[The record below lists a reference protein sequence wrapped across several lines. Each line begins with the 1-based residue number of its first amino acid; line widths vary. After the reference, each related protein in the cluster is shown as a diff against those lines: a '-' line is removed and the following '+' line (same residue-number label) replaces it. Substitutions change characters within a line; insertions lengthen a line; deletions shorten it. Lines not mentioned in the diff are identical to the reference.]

1 MTRDFLALE
10 RDYLSANPDAPPP
23 SKNKKALPLD
33 FCIEHARLRQVP
45 WITGLFVAATAM
57 YGFSLL
63 PPDQWA
69 LTGSR
74 GWIAVPLAL
83 QFLIAATS
91 NAVFAVNTTLVSDL
105 CPGKG
110 AGSAAVNNLV
120 RCTMGA
126 VGVGLV
132 DGMLGLVGVSAA
144 FVGLALLVIAASVLL
159 AVEWG
164 WGMQWRGD
172 RERRRR
178 WREEEKGMV
187 KA

>member
-1 MTRDFLALE
+1 MTRDFLAFE

-33 FCIEHARLRQVP
+33 FRIEHARLRQVP
-45 WITGLFVAATAM
+45 WITGLFVAATAV
-57 YGFSLL
+57 YGFTLL
-63 PPDQWA
+63 PPAQWA
-69 LTGSR
+69 LTASP
-74 GWIAVPLAL
+74 GWIAVPLVL

-91 NAVFAVNTTLVSDL
+91 NAVFAINTTLVSDL
-105 CPGKG
+105 CPGRG

-132 DGMLGLVGVSAA
+132 DAMLGLVGVSAA
-144 FVGLALLVIAASVLL
+144 FIGLALLVVATSILL
-159 AVEWG
+159 AVEWC

-178 WREEEKGMV
+178 SREKEKV
-187 KA
+187 TEKA